1 VACAIDLADAIPTN
15 LLVTEFDQ
23 EVNKTRAMLERVPDG
38 KTEFAP
44 HPKSMTLGRLA
55 PHVAELAG
63 FGLTVLTTS
72 GMDFSSGEYNP
83 LPFESAAQLVR
94 AFDDGVAKVRD
105 VLAKLPDSAWTENWG
120 LSYQGR
126 PLFNG
131 PRFVAYRQ
139 MFLNHIIHHRAQLGV
154 YLRMN
159 GTPLPP
165 TYGPSADETLGF

>member
-1 VACAIDLADAIPTN
+1 MAISD

-38 KTEFAP
+38 KAEFAP

-72 GMDFSSGEYNP
+72 GMDFSSGEYKP

-105 VLAKLPDSAWTENWG
+105 VFGKAPGLRVDRELGSLVPRTAAFQRAALRRVSSDVPQPHHSSSCAARRIPAHEWHTAAADVWTI
-120 LSYQGR
+120 SGR
-126 PLFNG
+126 DARIL
-131 PRFVAYRQ
+131 RFGR
-139 MFLNHIIHHRAQLGV
+139 
-154 YLRMN
+154 
-159 GTPLPP
+159 T
-165 TYGPSADETLGF
+165 E